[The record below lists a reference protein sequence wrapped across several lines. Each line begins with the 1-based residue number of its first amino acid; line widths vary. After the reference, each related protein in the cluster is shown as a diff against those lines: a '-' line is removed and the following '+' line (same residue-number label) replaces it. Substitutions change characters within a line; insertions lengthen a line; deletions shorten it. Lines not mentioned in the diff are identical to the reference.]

1 MRKKLRKFILGA
13 CALVMTTT
21 GLVACTQSVQ
31 VLAYEVKLSQELSY
45 SFGAEFVIPDATIT
59 YNGEDITATK
69 VALVYPNGVMVEGNR
84 HLLQDE
90 GTYKIVYYATVSGKT
105 VSAEKS
111 FEIIKDTTTNLKPT
125 ITLDP
130 RFANAEQLKLAINES
145 VEIPKATATDDN
157 LKGDVKVTVYYNYG
171 TALQQIVG
179 IKNGVFTPTKVGE
192 HAIVYSACDWY
203 GEVAE
208 EVVYV
213 SCARVEGNEAVK
225 LSAGDVAGN
234 AGEEISIEECTLT
247 GLYDDVSKVKVYA
260 RFEGET
266 EREEIC
272 NYRYFPKNVGNYD
285 IIYEY
290 ETPFKTYS
298 TTSRL
303 TTNAGGN
310 VELNEAPLPK
320 YYIKGARYTLEDW
333 TGYEFNEKYPGKKT
347 ATAYMK
353 ADGGEYVEIDHKDVT
368 IQANSSVQFKFVLGG
383 KAVETVVFPV
393 VDVGFGST
401 LSTKEYFQGEGFA
414 ENAENSLFMVKDG
427 LGNYTLDFINVLSLS
442 SFNLEFIVPYD
453 EKQPELIY
461 DEMQAIDVTLTD
473 YYDRNKAVTVRY
485 ENNSGTLII
494 SCNGGARKNTGKPFV
509 GMKNTLFYN
518 KGKLS
523 DSSGTSW
530 DWTGDFESN
539 RLLLSVSFIGVDG
552 DAGIKV
558 QRIGSQGFDATSDRI
573 EADIYYPDSQFGIHE
588 LGSVLT
594 LQPAEVTDVLSPYL
608 QKNQKFTVTAPNGSY
623 VTSVDGVL
631 LDGTCDVTRAYQ
643 IKIESVG
650 SYLVQYTYE
659 DQSGNV
665 KSSYYGIDVPERNA
679 PVITLDGVED
689 GAVLRAEINTWVDI
703 AQYSVS
709 DDTTAVEELHAYVA
723 VFDPDYMYVTVEN
736 GRFGAIKAG
745 DYIVQY
751 YCYDAEGNCASM
763 SYTVRVG

>member
-1 MRKKLRKFILGA
+1 MRKKIRKFILGA

-31 VLAYEVKLSQELSY
+31 VSAYEVKLSQELSY

-69 VALVYPNGVMVEGNR
+69 VALVYPNGVMI
-84 HLLQDE
+84 E
-90 GTYKIVYYATVSGKT
+90 GTTHVLQEKGVYKIVYYATVSGKT

-266 EREEIC
+266 EREEIF

-320 YYIKGARYTLEDW
+320 YYIKGARYTLDDW
-333 TGYEFNEKYPGKKT
+333 TGYEFNEKYPVKKT

-401 LSTKEYFQGEGFA
+401 LSTNEYFQGEGFA
-414 ENAENSLFMVKDG
+414 ENVEKSLFTVKDG

-485 ENNSGTLII
+485 ENNSGTLIV

-689 GAVLRAEINTWVDI
+689 GAVLTAEINTWVDI

>member
-1 MRKKLRKFILGA
+1 MKKKAIKIFGGA
-13 CALVMTTT
+13 CAFTLVTM
-21 GLVACTQSVQ
+21 GCVACTQSIQ
-31 VLAYEVKLSQELSY
+31 ASAYEVKLSQELSY
-45 SFGAEFVIPDATIT
+45 SFAEEFIIPDATIE
-59 YNGEDITATK
+59 YEGDSIAVSK
-69 VALVYPNGVMVEGNR
+69 VALVYPNGVMIEGSS
-84 HLLQDE
+84 HFLQEE
-90 GTYKIVYYATVSGKT
+90 GLYKIVYYATISGKV
-105 VSAEKS
+105 VSAEKT
-111 FEIIKDTTTNLKPT
+111 FEVIKDSTKNLKPT
-125 ITLDP
+125 ITLDS
-130 RFANAEQLKLAINES
+130 RFANAGPLRLAINEP
-145 VEIPKATATDDN
+145 VIIPEATVTDDN
-157 LKGDVKVTVYYNYG
+157 LKGDVNVTVYYNYG
-171 TALQQIVG
+171 TPFQQVVG
-179 IKNGVFTPTKVGE
+179 TEDGVFTPMKVGE
-192 HAIVYSACDWY
+192 HAIVYSACDWF

-213 SCARVEGNEAVK
+213 SCAKVVDNVALK
-225 LSAGDVAGN
+225 LTASDFTGN
-234 AGEEISIEECTLT
+234 AGEECSIHECVLT
-247 GLYDDVSKVKVYA
+247 GLYDDVSKLKVYA

-266 EREEIC
+266 EREEIYD
-272 NYRYFPKNVGNYD
+272 YRYFPRNVGVYD

-320 YYIKGARYTLEDW
+320 YYIKGARYTLDDW
-333 TGYEFNEKYPGKKT
+333 TGYEFNEKYPVKKT

-414 ENAENSLFMVKDG
+414 ENAENSLFTVKDG

-689 GAVLRAEINTWVDI
+689 GAVLTAEINTWVDI
-703 AQYSVS
+703 AQYSAS
-709 DDTTAVEELHAYVA
+709 DDTTAVEELRAYVA

-763 SYTVRVG
+763 RYTVRVG